1 MENVIVI
8 PIGCC
13 CLFFLDK
20 KTSKSG
26 IIRVLLLTFATDKV
40 YDIPLKGLEFQ
51 ITSREMDMGKSY
63 SIPTL
68 PLAFDVESKEI
79 LRQVNKANRALAELK
94 GVATTI
100 PNEAILINT
109 LTLQEA
115 KESSEIEN
123 IVTTQ
128 DDLYKAEIDV
138 EKQLITAATKEVLRY
153 RDALQG
159 GFQLVK
165 ENAQLNNKIVKGI
178 QMYLVG
184 NQAGFRSQA
193 GTMIKNGQ
201 GEIVYTPPQ
210 NRDDIERAMA
220 NLEAFINRPA
230 MSEIDPLIKMA
241 IIHHQFESIHPFY
254 DGNGRT
260 GRIINV
266 LYLVINRLLDLP
278 ILYLSRYIT
287 QNKSQYYKLIQ
298 AIRDKEENSQEWE
311 EWILFILKGVEQ
323 TALDT
328 TRLVQGISA
337 LMQRYE
343 QTLRPLFGK
352 NYKHEL
358 LNNLFYHPYTKIEF
372 MQRDLMV
379 QRKTAAKYLNMM
391 VDAKV
396 LVVVRIGRE
405 NYYINHALMDLF
417 LNQGS
422 ALPRQGGAIESVTD
436 NQPLL

>member
-1 MENVIVI
+1 
-8 PIGCC
+8 
-13 CLFFLDK
+13 
-20 KTSKSG
+20 
-26 IIRVLLLTFATDKV
+26 
-40 YDIPLKGLEFQ
+40 
-51 ITSREMDMGKSY
+51 MDMGKSY

-94 GVATTI
+94 GVATAI
-100 PNEAILINT
+100 PNEEILINT

-138 EKQLITAATKEVLRY
+138 GKKRITAATKEVFRY

-422 ALPRQGGAIESVTD
+422 ALPRQDGVVESETD